1 VNLSWFLP
9 GLFPPAPVGIDAAV
23 RRVLLAMLL
32 VLAVAAVAGYLMLS
46 PRGPL
51 APALAVAAVACL
63 IAAAVPWHRLAR
75 DAFSVVG
82 IGVVVWTAWFI
93 HLTGG
98 ATSPHMALAYLSV
111 VVLTVPLSLGLG
123 LPLGTAAAIFASLP
137 LVYED
142 SVSASEIQE
151 LVVRSVV
158 LVALMSYVRVSDV

>member
-1 VNLSWFLP
+1 MNLSWFLP
-9 GLFPPAPVGIDAAV
+9 GLFPPAPVGIDTAV

-32 VLAVAAVAGYLMLS
+32 LLAGAALAGSLMLS
-46 PRGPL
+46 RSGPL
-51 APALAVAAVACL
+51 APALAVAAVVCL
-63 IAAAVPWHRLAR
+63 VAAAVPWHRLAG

-111 VVLTVPLSLGLG
+111 VVLTVPLSLRLG
-123 LPLGTAAAIFASLP
+123 LPLGTAAAIVASLP

-142 SVSASEIQE
+142 SLSASEIQAVSYTH
-151 LVVRSVV
+151 LTLPTICSV
-158 LVALMSYVRVSDV
+158 